1 MNRPIVRRTAAA
13 IGAGALVY
21 WVYRGNAMP
30 SKNQTVIWG
39 ISGQL
44 NDMNADAEREAKV
57 QSRME
62 KIYGSVVFF
71 LRFWL

>member
-1 MNRPIVRRTAAA
+1 
-13 IGAGALVY
+13 
-21 WVYRGNAMP
+21 MP